1 MNSPFSLNAMSSS
14 LTQMSSSPGFSSMG
28 MSLGRSF
35 EERPKL
41 EAQFFRNFSCCGL
54 DLQDLHGLLEHFE
67 ECHVAFEGDDN
78 HTEVGMDGINDNGSD
93 GTISGPPSPRL
104 AQGGLNRNVFELKK
118 SALGAFDSPGPTAAE
133 LHPDSGM

>member
-1 MNSPFSLNAMSSS
+1 
-14 LTQMSSSPGFSSMG
+14 MG

-67 ECHVAFEGDDN
+67 ECHVAFEGGDDQ
-78 HTEVGMDGINDNGSD
+78 TEVGMEGINDGASE

-104 AQGGLNRNVFELKK
+104 AQGGVNRNVFELKK

-133 LHPDSGM
+133 LHPDGGM

>member
-1 MNSPFSLNAMSSS
+1 
-14 LTQMSSSPGFSSMG
+14 

-67 ECHVAFEGDDN
+67 ECHVAFEDDGA
-78 HTEVGMDGINDNGSD
+78 TDGGMEVEMEMDDGGSE
-93 GTISGPPSPRL
+93 GTISGPPSPRML
-104 AQGGLNRNVFELKK
+104 QGGPPRSVYELKK
-118 SALGAFDSPGPTAAE
+118 SALSSFETGDRKSVV
-133 LHPDSGM
+133 

>member
-1 MNSPFSLNAMSSS
+1 MS
-14 LTQMSSSPGFSSMG
+14 

-67 ECHVAFEGDDN
+67 ECHVAFEDDPSMEVEMDMDDN
-78 HTEVGMDGINDNGSD
+78 ASD

-104 AQGGLNRNVFELKK
+104 GGGARNVYELKK
-118 SALGAFDSPGPTAAE
+118 SALGFEIGRA
-133 LHPDSGM
+133 HV